1 MNDMIPVAIP
11 DLSGNET
18 KYVLEAM
25 KSTWISS
32 TGPFI
37 DKFERDFATLCNTN
51 AAITVSNGTVALH
64 LALLALGLE
73 PGDEVIIPSL
83 TYIATANAVKYVGAT
98 PVFIDVDKENWCMDP
113 NLIEDSISN
122 KTKGIIAVHLY
133 GHPCDMDKIN
143 KIAAIHGLW
152 VIEDAAEAH
161 FAKYKG
167 QCVGG
172 LSKMATFSFYGNKI
186 FTCGEG
192 GAVTVNDKQLE
203 TRLRMLK
210 GQGMD
215 PERRYYFPITGYN
228 FRLTNLA
235 SAILCAQ
242 IERKEEIILKR
253 NYIFDEYYQN
263 LKDIPGIIFQPISDW
278 AEPAKWLYCILIDER
293 EFGCSRD
300 TLISRLKELNVDSR
314 PFFIPLHKLPP
325 FKEEGIKQN
334 VKLPVTDELSECGM
348 NLPTYNELS
357 KEDILNICNF
367 IKLIHN
373 SYIND

>member
-1 MNDMIPVAIP
+1 MIPVAIP

-37 DKFERDFATLCNTN
+37 DKFESDFARLCNTN

-64 LALLALGLE
+64 LALLALGVE
-73 PGDEVIIPSL
+73 PGNEVIIPSL

-98 PVFIDVDKENWCMDP
+98 PVFIDVDKENWCLDP
-113 NLIEDSISN
+113 NLIEESISN

-143 KIAAIHGLW
+143 KIAAIHDLW

-172 LSKMATFSFYGNKI
+172 LSKMAIFSFYGNKI
-186 FTCGEG
+186 ITCGEG
-192 GAVTVNDKQLE
+192 GAITLNDKQLE
-203 TRLRMLK
+203 IKLRMLK

-215 PERRYYFPITGYN
+215 PERRYYFPIIGYN
-228 FRLTNLA
+228 YRLTNLA
-235 SAILCAQ
+235 CSILCAQ
-242 IERKEEIILKR
+242 IERREEIILNR
-253 NYIFDEYYQN
+253 NLIFNHYYDH
-263 LKDIPGIIFQPISDW
+263 LKDIPGIIFQPVSDW
-278 AEPAKWLYCILIDER
+278 AVPAKWLYCILINEK

-300 TLISRLKELNVDSR
+300 TLILSLKEFNVDTR

-325 FKEEGIKQN
+325 FKKEGVEKN
-334 VKLPVTDELSECGM
+334 VKLPVTEELSECGI
-348 NLPTYNELS
+348 NLPTYNKLS
-357 KEDILNICNF
+357 DIEIVYICNV
-367 IKLIHN
+367 IRSIHN
-373 SYIND
+373 SYLNARI

>member
-1 MNDMIPVAIP
+1 MIPVAIP

-37 DKFERDFATLCNTN
+37 DKFESDFARLCNTN

-73 PGDEVIIPSL
+73 AGDEVIIPSL

-98 PVFIDVDKENWCMDP
+98 PVFIDVDKDNWCLDP
-113 NLIEDSISN
+113 NLIEDSISS

-167 QCVGG
+167 KCVGN

-192 GAVTVNDKQLE
+192 GAITLNDKQLE
-203 TRLRMLK
+203 IRLRMLK

-253 NYIFDEYYQN
+253 NLIFNQYYDN
-263 LKDIPGIIFQPISDW
+263 LKDIPGIIFQPVSDW
-278 AEPAKWLYCILIDER
+278 AVPAKWLYCILINEK

-300 TLISRLKELNVDSR
+300 TLILSLKEFNVDTR

-325 FKEEGIKQN
+325 FKKEGVEKN
-334 VKLPVTDELSECGM
+334 VELPVTEELSECGL
-348 NLPTYNELS
+348 NLPTYNKLFN
-357 KEDILNICNF
+357 KEIVYICKV
-367 IKLIHN
+367 IRSIHN
-373 SYIND
+373 NYLNA